1 MGDNV
6 TTRGVGGLLK
16 EDRLAE
22 LLSLISGSD
31 SVELKITVKDG
42 HYRSTADAL
51 DLDPLSAEIRQVV
64 FFDTPDLDLNKAGL
78 VVRARRIQGGAG
90 DTVIK
95 LRPVVPDELP
105 EDLRTKG
112 AISVEV
118 DAMPGGFVCSA
129 SMKGKTTAKEVRR
142 VTRGLNKPGTLFNK
156 AQKGF
161 FKRHAPEGVRFG
173 DLSVLGPINIFKLKF
188 GPPELGRKMVA
199 ELWQFPNG
207 SRVLELST
215 KAAPSEAF
223 RAAAETKVF
232 LQSRGVD
239 TDGVQGTKTKTALD
253 FFAKQLKTEAGQ

>member
-6 TTRGVGGLLK
+6 TTRAVGGLLK

-31 SVELKITVKDG
+31 SVELKMTVQDG
-42 HYRSTADAL
+42 HHRSTADSL

-78 VVRARRIQGGAG
+78 VVRARRIQGGTG

-105 EDLRTKG
+105 EDLRTSG
-112 AISVEV
+112 AVSVEV

-129 SMKGKTTAKEVRR
+129 SMKGKATAKEVRQ
-142 VTRGLNKPGTLFNK
+142 VARGMNKPGTLFNK
-156 AQKGF
+156 AQKEF
-161 FKRHAPEGVRFG
+161 FKLHSPEGVRFG

-188 GPPELGRKMVA
+188 GPPDLGRKMVA
-199 ELWQFPNG
+199 ELWMYPNG

-215 KAAPSEAF
+215 KAAPADAF
-223 RAAAETKVF
+223 RVAAETRVF
-232 LQSRGVD
+232 LQSRGVESD
-239 TDGVQGTKTKTALD
+239 VAQQTKTKSALE
-253 FFAKQLKTEAGQ
+253 FFAKQLRAEAGN